1 MNQLTLNYEPI
12 KKTAN
17 RDFLRENFT
26 RGAEEIYNIPFKKLE
41 FRDGFNKR
49 RVYNNIE
56 HLAGLFKAKGISPL
70 RVDVLPDGRVLI
82 ERGHRSYKAI
92 ELMIKEGQKVETVP
106 CYINSKDV
114 TEQERMEAVYTS
126 NMGGEKLHA
135 IEQSDVVFALKHNFG
150 DNPSN
155 EELGKRL
162 GISRQQVDNLLLLAE
177 ADDATKQEMLNGDLG
192 IVEAI
197 SYLRNQK
204 KAKKQSEKTEEDSHK
219 TSLLPTAEP
228 KDSLAGEIKE
238 LKELEKE
245 TDEERDIRLLKE
257 QAAQEKAFEA
267 LLEISDEVKVNKLN
281 KHFGKK
287 LSADVKKIWQED
299 FIDEVNGEVVGGERT
314 EIAYTKGTVI
324 DEQIFNGILAIPGVK
339 TVFVYKEGCEPV
351 AASVI
356 TEPVAEKEKDK
367 YDKDRPEV
375 AQIQNV
381 IKLLDKIEAVVNKI
395 DCPEQTKLDLAKYVQ
410 WAQKDA
416 AEAREWIHKN
426 KKQNKR

>member
-1 MNQLTLNYEPI
+1 MNQLTLPYEEI
-12 KKTAN
+12 TKIAN
-17 RDFLRENFT
+17 RDYLRANFD
-26 RGAEEIYNIPFKKLE
+26 RGAKEIYRIPIEKIQE
-41 FRDGFNKR
+41 RQGFNKR
-49 RVYNNIE
+49 IIYDGIE
-56 HLAGLFKAKGISPL
+56 ELADSIASNELEVPL
-70 RVDVLPDGRVLI
+70 TVDVLPCGTVYLEKGYRRYRAI
-82 ERGHRSYKAI
+82 MFNKNRG
-92 ELMIKEGQKVETVP
+92 IKMPLVD
-106 CYINSKDV
+106 CYINSREK
-114 TEQERMEAVYTS
+114 TEQKRMEDIYNS
-126 NMGGEKLHA
+126 NMNVAKLKPVEA
-135 IEQSDVVFALKHNFG
+135 AAVVFDLKNNFG
-150 DNPSN
+150 KVSN
-155 EELGKRL
+155 EEIGKRL

-197 SYLRNQK
+197 AYLRNQK

-219 TSLLPTAEP
+219 TSLSPTPEP
-228 KDSLAGEIKE
+228 KDALSTDLKE
-238 LKELEKE
+238 LAELEKE
-245 TDEERDIRLLKE
+245 TPDEKELRMLKE

-267 LLEISDEVKVNKLN
+267 LLEISDEIKVNKLN

-299 FIDEVNGEVVGGERT
+299 FVDEDNGEVVERT
-314 EIAYTKGTVI
+314 EMAYVKGTVI
-324 DEQIFNGILAIPGVK
+324 DEEVFNGIIAIPGVK

-367 YDKDRPEV
+367 YDKDRPEI